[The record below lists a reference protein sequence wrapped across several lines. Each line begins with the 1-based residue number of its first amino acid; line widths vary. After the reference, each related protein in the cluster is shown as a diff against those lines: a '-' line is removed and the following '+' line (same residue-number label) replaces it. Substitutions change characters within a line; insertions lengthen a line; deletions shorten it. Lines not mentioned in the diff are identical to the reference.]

1 MAKNVLLIT
10 ADQFRGDCLWALG
23 HDFVKTP
30 HLDALAS
37 NGALFRNHYCQATPC
52 SPARASLLTG
62 LYQLNHRV
70 VRNGT
75 PLDRRHDNLAR
86 MVRRHGHDPVLFGYT
101 DQTRDPRETAG
112 DNPWVATFEGVLPG
126 SRADARGGVMLDGV
140 GQPWRDWLVGR
151 GVAVPAKLE
160 DLFLPDP
167 ALYPD
172 PGARPT
178 LDPPRFDAA
187 ETETAFLV
195 DRFLAYLEGRGGA
208 PWFAHMS
215 FLRPHPPFC
224 VPAPYNGLF
233 DPADMPAPARR
244 PSVHDESRQHPF
256 LAALLD
262 VNPAFHF
269 IVNGTGPAAT
279 FDLADVALL
288 RAIYFAMIAEVD
300 AQIGRLIEGLRAAGA
315 YDDTL
320 IIFTSDH
327 GEMLGDHFLFGKS
340 GYFDGAAHIPLIIR
354 DPAAARGG
362 HVITHFTENIDILP
376 TILANLGIA
385 APAALDG
392 HALQSLI
399 DGVEPVAWRRAVHWE
414 FDFRDFAD
422 HVAGTALSADA
433 CSLAVLRDRRFKYV
447 HFAGLAPLLF
457 DLENDPDEFDNK
469 AADPAYAGVVAEYA
483 GRMLSW
489 RMRHGGRELSHLLAT
504 PAGMMS

>member
-1 MAKNVLLIT
+1 
-10 ADQFRGDCLWALG
+10 
-23 HDFVKTP
+23 
-30 HLDALAS
+30 
-37 NGALFRNHYCQATPC
+37 
-52 SPARASLLTG
+52 
-62 LYQLNHRV
+62 
-70 VRNGT
+70 
-75 PLDRRHDNLAR
+75 
-86 MVRRHGHDPVLFGYT
+86 
-101 DQTRDPRETAG
+101 
-112 DNPWVATFEGVLPG
+112 
-126 SRADARGGVMLDGV
+126 
-140 GQPWRDWLVGR
+140 
-151 GVAVPAKLE
+151 
-160 DLFLPDP
+160 
-167 ALYPD
+167 
-172 PGARPT
+172 
-178 LDPPRFDAA
+178 
-187 ETETAFLV
+187 
-195 DRFLAYLEGRGGA
+195 
-208 PWFAHMS
+208 
-215 FLRPHPPFC
+215 
-224 VPAPYNGLF
+224 
-233 DPADMPAPARR
+233 MPAPTRR

-269 IVNGTGPAAT
+269 IGNGTSPAAT

-288 RAIYFAMIAEVD
+288 LAIYFAMVAEVD
-300 AQIGRLIEGLRAAGA
+300 AQIGRLIEGLRATGA

-340 GYFDGAAHIPLIIR
+340 GYFDGAAHTPLIIR
-354 DPAAARGG
+354 DPPAARGG

-385 APAALDG
+385 APAALDS

-457 DLENDPDEFDNK
+457 DLENDPNEFDNK
-469 AADPAYAGVVAEYA
+469 AADPAYAGVVAESA